1 MHSGMRAASLGTEVF
16 SRVDLQCIKNT
27 YVLKLSFT
35 TLFVKCDTLC
45 LHH

>member
-1 MHSGMRAASLGTEVF
+1 MHSGIRGASLESEVF
-16 SRVDLQCIKNT
+16 FRVDLQCIKNT

-35 TLFVKCDTLC
+35 RSFVKCDKLC